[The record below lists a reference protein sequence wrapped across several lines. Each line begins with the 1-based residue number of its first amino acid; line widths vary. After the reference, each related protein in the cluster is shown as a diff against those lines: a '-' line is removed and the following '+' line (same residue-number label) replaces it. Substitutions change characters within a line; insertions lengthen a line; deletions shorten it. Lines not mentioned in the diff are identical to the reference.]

1 MKTIKSIA
9 AYLLILSVGISVFI
23 ILFSY
28 SKTPEQSITG
38 EWEEMEWKYE
48 KVNKIGDS
56 IILNSTTTDN
66 LKQLLGKNLIIHEAE
81 NWIFT
86 DDGKLILSEGKNTK
100 TVSWRIKGRGHV
112 LKIKYDDSDVIEYY
126 NITRL
131 TEDEMVLNF
140 DSNIQARGIAK
151 LTFKRKNNI

>member
-1 MKTIKSIA
+1 
-9 AYLLILSVGISVFI
+9 
-23 ILFSY
+23 
-28 SKTPEQSITG
+28 
-38 EWEEMEWKYE
+38 MEWKYE
-48 KVNKIGDS
+48 KVNKVGDS
-56 IILNSTTTDN
+56 VILNSTNTNN
-66 LKQLLGKNLIIHEAE
+66 LKHLLGKNLIIHEAE

-86 DDGKLILSEGKNTK
+86 DDGKLILKEGENSK

-112 LKIKYDDSDVIEYY
+112 LKIKYDDTDVIEYY